1 MHTWMLILNIF
12 SVIDGE
18 EGTIRACGYKLP
30 ETCSIQEI
38 VEGTTV
44 TICNCDTD
52 NCNKDN
58 QCDCSSNP
66 TTQGPATQTTTTSS
80 STTIGISVLA
90 LLVSAFF
97 LSRWNDFFPFYQF
110 VHLHLFFDIKVLLL
124 CPFTYLNNEVN
135 SINAT

>member
-1 MHTWMLILNIF
+1 MLILNIF

-38 VEGTTV
+38 IEGTTV
-44 TICNCDTD
+44 TVCNCDTD

-66 TTQGPATQTTTTSS
+66 TTQGPTTQGPQTTTSS
-80 STTIGISVLA
+80 STTTIGFSA
-90 LLVSAFF
+90 LILLISAFVSF
-97 LSRWNDFFPFYQF
+97 EM
-110 VHLHLFFDIKVLLL
+110 K
-124 CPFTYLNNEVN
+124 
-135 SINAT
+135 